1 MTVTYS
7 SNHAPTGRSSWSFP
21 VTTPSNLFTITGKLT
36 YISPSQK
43 AHATVYLCKMIAFLK
58 TGGDPVHV
66 RFYCSE
72 QAFHDAYL
80 NGNVTPGIEITASG
94 TLSSINGPTQYT
106 DGMIRL
112 NLSDVHVT
120 GDEIILD

>member
-1 MTVTYS
+1 MTITYT
-7 SNHAPTGRSSWSFP
+7 SNPATAGTSSWSFP
-21 VTTPSNLFTITGKLT
+21 ATTPSNSFAITGELT
-36 YISPSQK
+36 YISPSKK
-43 AHATVYLCKMIAFLK
+43 AHSTVYLCKVKAFLK

-72 QAFHDAYL
+72 LPLHNAYL

-94 TLSSINGPTQYT
+94 SLSSINEPTQYT

-112 NLSDVHVT
+112 NLSDVSVSA
-120 GDEIILD
+120 DDIIT